1 MKGVNNLKKF
11 CRLVLIVAALGVLVA
26 CGSNANS
33 ETNNKTSNS
42 NASNGDTI
50 DLTWYYP
57 VNVGGEITKVIDDYA
72 EQFNNEEIEVN
83 GKKIT
88 VTPVYSGNYDE
99 TMIKV
104 QTAIS
109 NGEAPD
115 LAVLLSAD
123 LYQIIDHVVPLDDFI
138 ANDPELEETMNDFF
152 PGFMYNSQS
161 DGKTWSVPFQRS
173 TVLLYYNKNMFEE
186 AGLDPDDPPE
196 TWNEVIEY
204 GKKLT
209 KDGQW
214 GIELPSNISDYWIYQ
229 ALVLQNGDGNL
240 MSDDGKT
247 VYFNSEAAK
256 GAMQFWID
264 LTYEHNI
271 MPKGV
276 LDWNTVP
283 QDFIEEKTAMMYT
296 TTGNLTNV
304 RNNANFDFGVAYLP
318 KNERF
323 STPTGGGN
331 FYTFKDIPEER
342 QLAAIEFIK
351 WITQPERAAQWSI
364 DTGYIAT
371 RKSSYETDI
380 LKEYTD
386 SFPPALTAMEQLE
399 YAHKEFSVYEQGQI
413 REILSD
419 AIQAAVNG
427 ADVNETLDQ
436 AQKQAESLLQPYQ

>member
-1 MKGVNNLKKF
+1 M
-11 CRLVLIVAALGVLVA
+11 
-26 CGSNANS
+26 
-33 ETNNKTSNS
+33 
-42 NASNGDTI
+42 
-50 DLTWYYP
+50 
-57 VNVGGEITKVIDDYA
+57 
-72 EQFNNEEIEVN
+72 
-83 GKKIT
+83 
-88 VTPVYSGNYDE
+88 
-99 TMIKV
+99 
-104 QTAIS
+104 
-109 NGEAPD
+109 
-115 LAVLLSAD
+115 
-123 LYQIIDHVVPLDDFI
+123 
-138 ANDPELEETMNDFF
+138 
-152 PGFMYNSQS
+152 
-161 DGKTWSVPFQRS
+161 
-173 TVLLYYNKNMFEE
+173 
-186 AGLDPDDPPE
+186 
-196 TWNEVIEY
+196 
-204 GKKLT
+204 
-209 KDGQW
+209 
-214 GIELPSNISDYWIYQ
+214 PSNISDYWIYQ